1 MRLRKNLK
9 SLKNAID
16 LYYLALFPLNWAN
29 IFIACAIEIIVCMN
43 LQCCIFDP
51 LLGWCFGHKAHGKKH
66 IRAPFI
72 CCYHPLPKNIF
83 QIVQYYSKCFQA
95 RGCPNS
101 IDHRRGFWIWFFGN
115 VWHKE
120 VLCAFSRI
128 SSCRDWEST
137 NVKCWF
143 IRSTKISIRNTLT
156 YFGIIKF

>member
-29 IFIACAIEIIVCMN
+29 IFIACAIDIIVCMTYSAM
-43 LQCCIFDP
+43 LHLEP
-51 LLGWCFGHKAHGKKH
+51 SKGWRFGHKAHGKKH

-72 CCYHPLPKNIF
+72 CCYHPLPKNLF
-83 QIVQYYSKCFQA
+83 QMVQYYSKCFQA

-120 VLCAFSRI
+120 VLCTFSRI

-137 NVKCWF
+137 NVILDLLGALKLALE
-143 IRSTKISIRNTLT
+143 IH
-156 YFGIIKF
+156 

>member
-1 MRLRKNLK
+1 MYILITK
-9 SLKNAID
+9 
-16 LYYLALFPLNWAN
+16 N
-29 IFIACAIEIIVCMN
+29 IFTLISITIETIRSFLLEIILISLFVWHTM
-43 LQCCIFDP
+43 LH
-51 LLGWCFGHKAHGKKH
+51 LGVAFGHKAHGKKH

-120 VLCAFSRI
+120 VLCTFSRI

-156 YFGIIKF
+156 YLGILKLT